1 MRLFCE
7 TVLLSPFIAPDG
19 RASRSP
25 TDRPFLNSFTFA
37 RHPRGMNQQA
47 EFYQGQA
54 QAAMK
59 MAAATTEFER
69 LQWVRMAQAWHDL
82 ATVRTRLTV
91 AKDGTS

>member
-1 MRLFCE
+1 
-7 TVLLSPFIAPDG
+7 
-19 RASRSP
+19 
-25 TDRPFLNSFTFA
+25 
-37 RHPRGMNQQA
+37 MNQQA

-59 MAAATTEFER
+59 MATATTGFER